1 MLQKDSLLRF
11 CWDNLLSMSGS
22 KLYIG
27 LFPVLMPRDYIK
39 YLSTLKNIIARV
51 LAHFFLKKKIIRK
64 NLSWKVQEKTA

>member
-1 MLQKDSLLRF
+1 MLQKESLLRF

-39 YLSTLKNIIARV
+39 YLSTLKNIT
-51 LAHFFLKKKIIRK
+51 LFYKKRK
-64 NLSWKVQEKTA
+64 L